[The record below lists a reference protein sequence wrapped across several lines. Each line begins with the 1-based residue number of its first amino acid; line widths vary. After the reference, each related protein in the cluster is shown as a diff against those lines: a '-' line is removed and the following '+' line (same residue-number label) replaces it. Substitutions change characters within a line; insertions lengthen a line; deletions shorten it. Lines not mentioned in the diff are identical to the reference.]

1 MAKFCS
7 LFSGSS
13 GNCTFIESGGTGVLI
28 DAGVSAKAI
37 GKALEDIG
45 SGFEKIAAVFVTHEH
60 SDHIK
65 GLPLLANR
73 LKIPIF
79 ANAGTIEGILH
90 ECKTICESSLFELP
104 TGASVDIANMNIC
117 SFETSHDS
125 RESVGYRIHTSD
137 GRRIAVATDLGFIS
151 DTVLFGITHCELI
164 MIESN
169 HDIDML
175 KNGSYPY
182 FLKQRILSQRGHLS
196 NDDCAA
202 TLIKLME
209 GGTKHFVLAH
219 LSKDNNLPE
228 LALSTAMGVLHSS
241 GLQQGSDY
249 TIEAAPR
256 FGPGKLYSF

>member
-1 MAKFCS
+1 
-7 LFSGSS
+7 
-13 GNCTFIESGGTGVLI
+13 
-28 DAGVSAKAI
+28 
-37 GKALEDIG
+37 
-45 SGFEKIAAVFVTHEH
+45 
-60 SDHIK
+60 
-65 GLPLLANR
+65 
-73 LKIPIF
+73 
-79 ANAGTIEGILH
+79 
-90 ECKTICESSLFELP
+90 
-104 TGASVDIANMNIC
+104 MNIC

-125 RESVGYRIHTSD
+125 RESVGYRIHTND

-151 DTVLFGITHCELI
+151 DTVLFGITDCELI

-241 GLQQGSDY
+241 GRQQGSDY

-256 FGPGKLYSF
+256 F